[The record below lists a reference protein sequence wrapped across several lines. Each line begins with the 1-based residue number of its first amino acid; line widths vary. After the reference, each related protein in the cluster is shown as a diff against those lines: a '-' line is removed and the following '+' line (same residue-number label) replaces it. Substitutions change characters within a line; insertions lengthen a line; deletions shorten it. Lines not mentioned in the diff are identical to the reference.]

1 MTRPSSIEILPPEV
15 KAQLQAWLQ
24 DPRISQLEATARANA
39 LLELAGHPERVTKS
53 AVNRYAVR
61 MDEAVTKVKQAN
73 EMAEM
78 WVARFG
84 AAPQGKI
91 GAVVMNLLTTL
102 TYDITMKLSDADFS
116 DPDEFTATIDQ
127 VQKLALT
134 IQRLEQSAAISIKR
148 EAEIRK
154 QALDEVSK
162 AVDRVAGGG
171 KTMTAD
177 DFKQILRDTYGA

>member
-1 MTRPSSIEILPPEV
+1 MPKPSTIEILPPDV

-24 DPRISQLEATARANA
+24 DPRITQLEATERANS
-39 LLELAGHPERVTKS
+39 LLALAGHPERVTKS

-61 MDEAVTKVKQAN
+61 MDEAIVKVKQAN

-102 TYDITMKLSDADFS
+102 TYDITMKLSDSDLS
-116 DPDEFTATIDQ
+116 DPDEFAATIDQ
-127 VQKLALT
+127 VQKMALA
-134 IQRLEQSAAISIKR
+134 IQRLEQSAAISTKR
-148 EAEIRK
+148 EGDIRK
-154 QALDEVSK
+154 QALDDVARK
-162 AVDRVAGGG
+162 VDQVAGGG
-171 KTMTAD
+171 KMITAD
-177 DFKQILRDTYGA
+177 DFRQIIKDSYGV

>member
-1 MTRPSSIEILPPEV
+1 MPKPSTIEILPPEV

-24 DPRISQLEATARANA
+24 DPRITQMEATARANS

-53 AVNRYAVR
+53 SVNRYAVK
-61 MDEAVTKVKQAN
+61 MDEAVIRVKQAN

-102 TYDITMKLSDADFS
+102 TYDITMKLGDTDLS
-116 DPDEFTATIDQ
+116 DPEAFSATIDQ
-127 VQKLALT
+127 VQKMALA

-148 EAEIRK
+148 ELEIKK
-154 QALDEVSK
+154 QALDDLSK
-162 AVDRVAGGG
+162 AVERVAGGG
-171 KTMTAD
+171 KAMTTD
-177 DFKQILRDTYGA
+177 DFKQIIKDSYGV